1 MPEENDVIRQF
12 KRIEDIRVLK
22 INKGSTLTWN
32 IENVTATKGSNIC
45 TNFMSK
51 KSNETIILS
60 NSKMRICVFLVL
72 IRLWMKRNFFSLFWK
87 VKGIAKPKDLLCI
100 MGSSGAGKTS
110 LLNVLNFRNI
120 NNFKINGI
128 VKING
133 IKVNSLREI
142 SKISSF
148 VQQEGN

>member
-1 MPEENDVIRQF
+1 
-12 KRIEDIRVLK
+12 
-22 INKGSTLTWN
+22 
-32 IENVTATKGSNIC
+32 
-45 TNFMSK
+45 
-51 KSNETIILS
+51 
-60 NSKMRICVFLVL
+60 
-72 IRLWMKRNFFSLFWK
+72 
-87 VKGIAKPKDLLCI
+87 